1 MRVGRKPSLNPKT
14 AVIAIPLTPEDKAKL
29 EQQAAAKGV
38 STARLIRAVMF
49 DRQSELIAA

>member
-49 DRQSELIAA
+49 ERQSELIAA